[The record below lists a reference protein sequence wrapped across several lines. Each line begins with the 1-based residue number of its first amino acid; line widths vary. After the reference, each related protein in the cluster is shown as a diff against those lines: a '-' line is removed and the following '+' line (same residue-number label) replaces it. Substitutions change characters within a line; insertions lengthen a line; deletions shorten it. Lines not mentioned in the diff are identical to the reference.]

1 MSIKIYD
8 NRIVIPNSIKLSN
21 MYENRS
27 KYLEF
32 DFTDVITKG
41 NKYLVCKH
49 ESEQT
54 FKTPLLLSD
63 DKLIVKTFMNASPGT
78 YKSLI
83 IISDTTIDDN
93 YDFSSDNLLFVSNM
107 FDLIVDKNF
116 LNGSSKEWELPDSIN
131 IKFDELLALISK
143 VNEDLDSGAFDGVG
157 IDSISKKSTQ
167 GNVDTYTITFT
178 NGKTFEYNVTNGV
191 DGKSPIVTVQNGNWF
206 VNGEDTGQKAQ
217 GDKGERGEQGKSAY
231 QIALDNG
238 FVGSEQEW
246 LDSLDYEHSEEFT
259 QLANE
264 VKQDAQTSTQAV
276 ETVTQI
282 KTDVEDKVTE
292 FEQTVQNANTDF
304 DNKVNQV
311 NSDLDT
317 KIQQANATIDEKVTE
332 ATNQATKAKEEA
344 DRATLATD
352 GKLDKNQGTDNVG
365 KVMIVGEDGEL
376 TPTEYKSGSDNKL
389 IGTVAK
395 SENPN
400 ITDGYQAEMT
410 NLKLYGKSEQGADPS
425 PTSPQEITAISQ
437 FEGAPTGG
445 NIVDWNIE
453 QWNETVKQAL
463 NPIVTNDGLSIN
475 CNNLTTVLTP
485 TIFGQYNV
493 NTLKLDT
500 SKKYIASCN
509 LTNPN
514 ITIIVRTSSGQFAL
528 TSSHKQNVLPTGAE
542 YIQQIFIN
550 FLQGLTFNGV
560 ISFQISVGDNV
571 PLYTPYEAQPFEY
584 TPTNQMYSTQDGS
597 ICDYVDV
604 EKGVEVYNMI
614 KQTLTTENVWTQYTA
629 DDSTRPFGKC
639 YTTTLDFPF
648 VNNEVMCDYLSYV
661 QFAWKNA
668 TNPSISLSKYGKKI
682 WVLCV
687 VEYETLEEFTQW
699 LSSNPMTIVFQ
710 AQIPTE
716 IPINPI
722 QLAILRALYTYNGV
736 TNFLCNSD
744 VSFDYEQSL
753 QIVIQNIWNAI
764 GQTNANILLGGN
776 Q

>member
-1 MSIKIYD
+1 MSIKVYN
-8 NRIVIPNSIKLSN
+8 NRIVIPSTIKLSN

-107 FDLIVDKNF
+107 FDLIVDENF

-143 VNEDLDSGAFDGVG
+143 VNEDLDSGAFNGVG

-178 NGKTFEYNVTNGV
+178 DGETFEYNVTNGV

-246 LDSLDYEHSEEFT
+246 LDSLDYEHSDEFT
-259 QLANE
+259 QLANQVE
-264 VKQDAQTSTQAV
+264 QDAQISTQAV

-282 KTDVEDKVTE
+282 KTDVEDKATE
-292 FEQTVQNANTDF
+292 FEQVVQNANTDF

-317 KIQQANATIDEKVTE
+317 KIQQANTTIDEKVTE

-365 KVMIVGEDGEL
+365 KVMVVGEDGEL
-376 TPTEYKSGSDNKL
+376 TPTEYKSGSNNKL

-400 ITDGYQAEMT
+400 ITDSYQTEMT
-410 NLKLYGKSEQGADPS
+410 NLKLYGKSTQGTDPS
-425 PTSPQEITAISQ
+425 PINPQPITAISE
-437 FEGAPTGG
+437 FDGAPTGK
-445 NIVDWNIE
+445 NLFDMSTFVEENFIY
-453 QWNETVKQAL
+453 QTLTQKCMLVKL
-463 NPIVTNDGLSIN
+463 KPNTTYTISRDGTGGYQS
-475 CNNLTTVLTP
+475 
-485 TIFGQYNV
+485 GQYLFIYNDINSPQIGQIINSNAQV
-493 NTLKLDT
+493 NKQNITFTTLDT
-500 SKKYIASCN
+500 GYLYIGYNKVANSLQKILEIIKYIQ
-509 LTNPN
+509 
-514 ITIIVRTSSGQFAL
+514 IEEGTIAT
-528 TSSHKQNVLPTGAE
+528 P
-542 YIQQIFIN
+542 
-550 FLQGLTFNGV
+550 
-560 ISFQISVGDNV
+560 
-571 PLYTPYEAQPFEY
+571 YTPYVSQPFTY
-584 TPTNQMYSTQDGS
+584 TPTNPMYSTQDGS
-597 ICDYVDV
+597 ISDYVDV
-604 EKGVEVYNMI
+604 EKGVEVYNMLY
-614 KQTLTTENVWTQYTA
+614 TRLTRDMNWIIAQSEDTSQPIWFKARTNFKFYTSYNNIIGNSNYFVQA
-629 DDSTRPFGKC
+629 NPYSN
-639 YTTTLDFPF
+639 YTNCACIIAALKEIRVRINEIQDLEEFKTWLD
-648 VNNEVMCDYLSYV
+648 NNEVYFL
-661 QFAWKNA
+661 APLA
-668 TNPSISLSKYGKKI
+668 T
-682 WVLCV
+682 
-687 VEYETLEEFTQW
+687 
-699 LSSNPMTIVFQ
+699 
-710 AQIPTE
+710 PTE

-736 TNFLCNSD
+736 TNLLCNAP

-764 GQTNANILLGGN
+764 GQTNANILLNGGN